1 MKQTRKMKRRRRRRL
16 RKGFKVLFIATP
28 IIVALVFIVV
38 YGFSLKSIETSLD
51 LNQYTTE
58 EVKAYLDNKKIDN
71 TLLFWIKNKIGKSD
85 DIELLSKYSVKM
97 LSPSKVKII
106 GYENKLK
113 GYVVENNVNCYF
125 DRNGKVLKI
134 SSDKLKS
141 IPKVEGLRYN
151 KITLYQKIDMK
162 KEKALNSLLTVVN
175 SIEQYNYTIKKVI
188 VNDSSET
195 SLVMDKLQVDLG
207 KTTNLDKKLKD
218 LNDMYDEVKG
228 YDGVLNMKIANEEGM
243 YTIKKNDNSTGKK
256 SKK

>member
-16 RKGFKVLFIATP
+16 RKGFKVLFIAAP
-28 IIVALVFIVV
+28 IIVALVLIVV

-151 KITLYQKIDMK
+151 KITL
-162 KEKALNSLLTVVN
+162 
-175 SIEQYNYTIKKVI
+175 
-188 VNDSSET
+188 
-195 SLVMDKLQVDLG
+195 
-207 KTTNLDKKLKD
+207 
-218 LNDMYDEVKG
+218 
-228 YDGVLNMKIANEEGM
+228 
-243 YTIKKNDNSTGKK
+243 
-256 SKK
+256 

>member
-1 MKQTRKMKRRRRRRL
+1 
-16 RKGFKVLFIATP
+16 
-28 IIVALVFIVV
+28 
-38 YGFSLKSIETSLD
+38 
-51 LNQYTTE
+51 
-58 EVKAYLDNKKIDN
+58 
-71 TLLFWIKNKIGKSD
+71 
-85 DIELLSKYSVKM
+85 M

-162 KEKALNSLLTVVN
+162 KEKVLNSLLTVIN

-243 YTIKKNDNSTGKK
+243 YTIKKNDNSAGKK

>member
-28 IIVALVFIVV
+28 IIVAVVLIVV
-38 YGFSLKSIETSLD
+38 YGFSLKSIEISLD
-51 LNQYTTE
+51 LNQYTSE

-97 LSPSKVKII
+97 LSPSKVKIT

-113 GYVVENNVNCYF
+113 GYVVENNMNCYF
-125 DRNGKVLKI
+125 DRNGKVLKV

-141 IPKVEGLRYN
+141 IPKVEGLSYN
-151 KITLYQKIDMK
+151 KITLYRKIDIK
-162 KEKALNSLLTVVN
+162 KEKVLNSLLTVIN

-188 VNDSSET
+188 VNDACET
-195 SLVMDKLQVDLG
+195 SLIMDKLQVDLG

-256 SKK
+256 TKK

>member
-28 IIVALVFIVV
+28 IIVALVLIVV

-97 LSPSKVKII
+97 LSPSKVK
-106 GYENKLK
+106 
-113 GYVVENNVNCYF
+113 
-125 DRNGKVLKI
+125 VLKI

-162 KEKALNSLLTVVN
+162 KEKVLNSLLTVIN

-243 YTIKKNDNSTGKK
+243 YTIKKNDNSAEKK